1 MRIMPRSII
10 GVAITIQFMAI
21 RIQLIKRRIG
31 EGKNEI
37 IYVPYLKISHMYS
50 STYKLI
56 FLNFL
61 RDFVFCKK
69 SNIICTMFRFLI
81 YNEF

>member
-56 FLNFL
+56 FFKFSSRFCFL
-61 RDFVFCKK
+61 QKIEHNMHYVPFF
-69 SNIICTMFRFLI
+69 NI
-81 YNEF
+81 